1 MYRAT
6 RVMYAME
13 MEVETYE
20 VALCVKRAGFMSCP
34 ERSDVLTEGVRGFPL
49 FIQVNSTSK

>member
-1 MYRAT
+1 
-6 RVMYAME
+6 MYAME